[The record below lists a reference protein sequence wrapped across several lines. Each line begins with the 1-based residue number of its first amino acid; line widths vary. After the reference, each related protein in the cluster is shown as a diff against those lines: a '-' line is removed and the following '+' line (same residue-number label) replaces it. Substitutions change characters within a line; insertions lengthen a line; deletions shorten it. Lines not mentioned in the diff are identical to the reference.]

1 MKSIFLIIIIALLA
15 LATFNP
21 KIKICQII
29 KKHFSTLVNDRNKK
43 ISFLDYITFVILPLI
58 ISVFSV
64 VILKISITDVNVLLT
79 VFSIFAALLLN
90 FLMLIIQ
97 AKDNIEKEMK
107 ELKETDKKIETYKK
121 LSQCISQTYYNVSYS
136 ILLSIIS
143 ILLLLLL
150 DIFKITGIFSYILNG
165 SILFTSISFFLCL
178 FMILKRIFI
187 LFNEKP

>member
-1 MKSIFLIIIIALLA
+1 MKSIFSIIIIALLA

-21 KIKICQII
+21 KIKIYQII

-107 ELKETDKKIETYKK
+107 ELKETDQKIETYKK
-121 LSQCISQTYYNVSYS
+121 LSQGTSQTYYNVSYS